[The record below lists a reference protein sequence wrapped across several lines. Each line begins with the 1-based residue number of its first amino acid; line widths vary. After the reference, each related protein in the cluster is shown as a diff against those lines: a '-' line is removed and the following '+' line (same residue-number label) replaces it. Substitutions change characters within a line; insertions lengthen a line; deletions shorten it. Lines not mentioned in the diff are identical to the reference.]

1 MMIRNMQYYPKSQMR
16 LESLLVVQSKK
27 KLCHSSGICIFCFN
41 QLAKYKLSSRGPNYR
56 TQLLSAQL
64 CWRSQKCIKVFS
76 LQCIHCQF
84 FSWNH
89 KPFLLIVFENI
100 IKNVSFHNIA
110 SEVTQQ
116 YSVILSNAQQFSAN
130 SQ

>member
-1 MMIRNMQYYPKSQMR
+1 MMIRNMQYYPKSQTR

-27 KLCHSSGICIFCFN
+27 NLCHSSGICIFCFN

-56 TQLLSAQL
+56 TQLLSVMLKKSKSAL
-64 CWRSQKCIKVFS
+64 KCFHCNASIVNFFRETTNHFCSQCLKS
-76 LQCIHCQF
+76 TL
-84 FSWNH
+84 
-89 KPFLLIVFENI
+89 
-100 IKNVSFHNIA
+100 KNVSFHNIA